1 MKAICPTVHHERDC
15 GYDDDL
21 LGLVFRSFTC
31 IYSVIDEQI
40 RRQQQLYSRCI
51 KISLLITT
59 GLCFLPSCFP
69 HLYYYITTGLTWKAA
84 QDYCRSKYTDL
95 ATIHTEQE
103 QTKLNQLLQSQL
115 YVWIGLHA
123 DTDAWSWS
131 LENQDYY
138 GLGEAGFRM
147 WAPFEPNDDGN
158 YQVCVLMTTAGE
170 WADGLC
176 TWELPFICYSG
187 KKGHTVAIWV
197 CMWTMQSSELNA
209 NVSNLI

>member
-1 MKAICPTVHHERDC
+1 MLAMA
-15 GYDDDL
+15 L
-21 LGLVFRSFTC
+21 LYCALFRFTDGNTK
-31 IYSVIDEQI
+31 IFSGTAGTQDTS
-40 RRQQQLYSRCI
+40 SR
-51 KISLLITT
+51 
-59 GLCFLPSCFP
+59 LCFLPSCFP

-187 KKGHTVAIWV
+187 KKGHTVAI
-197 CMWTMQSSELNA
+197 
-209 NVSNLI
+209 